1 MKIID
6 EILDKINFFSKTEKP
21 LNDFSNWIFTISIG
35 LLMFFLVKFKE
46 VISLDCLFSNVIFII
61 VTAINMLNVLLAGI
75 TKYLMLSRE
84 IRMNQYIGEFNK
96 KIFFKKDK
104 EDVDFIKS
112 EVETLLNSWV
122 KEFNK
127 IGKIGLLFN
136 ILIITTLISVLLSGI
151 FVVGLLISQS

>member
-6 EILDKINFFSKTEKP
+6 DIFDKINFSSKIEKP

-46 VISLDCLFSNVIFII
+46 VVSLDCLFSNVIFII
-61 VTAINMLNVLLAGI
+61 ITILNMLNVLLSGI

-84 IRMNQYIGEFNK
+84 IHMNQYIGEFNK
-96 KIFFKKDK
+96 KIFFNKNK
-104 EDVDFIKS
+104 EEVDFIKS
-112 EVETLLNSWV
+112 EVDTLVDSWT
-122 KEFNK
+122 KEFNT

-136 ILIITTLISVLLSGI
+136 ISIISTLISVVISGI